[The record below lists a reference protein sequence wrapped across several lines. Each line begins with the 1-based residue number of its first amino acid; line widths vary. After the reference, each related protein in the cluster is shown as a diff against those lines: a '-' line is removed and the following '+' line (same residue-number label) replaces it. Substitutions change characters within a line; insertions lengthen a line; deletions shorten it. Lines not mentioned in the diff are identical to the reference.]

1 MIDLFGKSNKIDE
14 NDKTFWW
21 LCLNGINDYFA
32 FLRICE
38 LANHCCVIKNERG
51 FDIKIDIE
59 GNKILV
65 NDIRNYLLTRKIHV
79 GNCRTIEKICMFRIY
94 K

>member
-1 MIDLFGKSNKIDE
+1 MDIAKKIFNDQQNTSDLIDLFGKSNKIDE

-38 LANHCCVIKNERG
+38 LANHCCVIKMKE
-51 FDIKIDIE
+51 DLI
-59 GNKILV
+59 
-65 NDIRNYLLTRKIHV
+65 
-79 GNCRTIEKICMFRIY
+79 
-94 K
+94 